1 VDAVTENRLTG
12 GAIDRLGDRLRL
24 STEISADDLALLQ
37 HLRREFDDALARA
50 RDDVVRALPGV
61 SPTSRLKTVQTLVG
75 KLQRESTMN
84 LGQVQDVAGLRI
96 VRDMT
101 IEDQDRLASQVEALF
116 PGAKLIDRRAKPS
129 FGYRAVHIVAKVDGR
144 LVEIQ
149 LRTQLQDRWA
159 QIVERLADH
168 WGRSIRYGG
177 LPDDPE
183 RTVGR
188 YSRAEVVEL
197 ARRLS
202 PLIEQCE
209 KSPGVTGRRVQ
220 LSGDAFCRSVADTLS
235 LFGRLDVV
243 GKVA

>member
-1 VDAVTENRLTG
+1 M
-12 GAIDRLGDRLRL
+12 
-24 STEISADDLALLQ
+24 LQ
-37 HLRREFDDALARA
+37 QLRREFDDALAHA
-50 RDDVVRALPGV
+50 RGQVVRTLPGV

-75 KLQRESTMN
+75 KLRREATMN
-84 LGQVQDVAGLRI
+84 LGQVQDVAGMRI
-96 VRDMT
+96 VQDMT
-101 IEDQDRLASQVEALF
+101 VEEQDRLAAQVLELF

-159 QIVERLADH
+159 QIVERMADH
-168 WGRSIRYGG
+168 WGRNIRYGAE
-177 LPDDPE
+177 PDDADAA
-183 RTVGR
+183 VGR
-188 YSRAEVVEL
+188 YSRSEVVGM

-209 KSPGVTGRRVQ
+209 RAPGVEGRRIL
-220 LSGDAFCRSVADTLS
+220 LSNDVFCRSVADTMS

-243 GKVA
+243 GKGI